1 MSPSVAEPSQR
12 LRLWAH
18 ELAAMARTG
27 LEYGTDP
34 YDRERYARM
43 AGIADGI
50 AAMTIDAD
58 FSPERPYLPDLGYTT
73 PKTGCNVAAFDA
85 QGRLCL
91 IQRADNRRWAL
102 PGGFCEV
109 GSTPSE
115 NALRELR
122 EEAGL
127 EAELDSLVGVYDNN
141 RFNSRSPYHIYTC
154 CFRGRVIGGVPTPS
168 IETLDVRF
176 VAPDSLPTDMSDM
189 QRAMACDAT
198 AGLQA
203 ARFS

>member
-1 MSPSVAEPSQR
+1 
-12 LRLWAH
+12 
-18 ELAAMARTG
+18 MARTG

-34 YDRERYARM
+34 YDRERYHRM

-50 AAMTIDAD
+50 AELTIDAA
-58 FSPERPYLPDLGYTT
+58 FSPERPYLGDHGYVT
-73 PKTGCNVAAFDA
+73 PKTGCTVAAFDA
-85 QGRLCL
+85 AGQLCL

-127 EAELDSLVGVYDNN
+127 EAELDALVGLYDNS
-141 RFNSRSPYHIYTC
+141 RFASRSPYHIYTC
-154 CFRGRVIGGVPTPS
+154 CFRGRVTAGVPTPS
-168 IETLDVRF
+168 IETLDVGF
-176 VAPDSLPTDMSDM
+176 FPVDSLPGDMSEM
-189 QRAMACDAT
+189 QRAMARDAT
-198 AGLQA
+198 AARPA
-203 ARFS
+203 AWFA

>member
-1 MSPSVAEPSQR
+1 MSSVTEPSQR
-12 LRLWAH
+12 LRFWAH

-34 YDRERYARM
+34 YDRERYQRM

-50 AAMTIDAD
+50 AEVTSDAA
-58 FSPERPYLPDLGYTT
+58 FSPERPFLPDTGYVT
-73 PKTGCNVAAFDA
+73 PKIGCAVAAFDA
-85 QGRLCL
+85 SGRVCL
-91 IQRADNRRWAL
+91 IRRADNRRWAL

-115 NALRELR
+115 NALRELL

-127 EAELDSLVGVYDNN
+127 EAELDALVGVYDNS

-154 CFRGRVIGGVPTPS
+154 CFRGRVTGGDPTPS

-176 VAPDSLPTDMSDM
+176 VAPDSLPADMSEM
-189 QRAMACDAT
+189 QRAMTRDAT
-198 AGLQA
+198 GRLEA